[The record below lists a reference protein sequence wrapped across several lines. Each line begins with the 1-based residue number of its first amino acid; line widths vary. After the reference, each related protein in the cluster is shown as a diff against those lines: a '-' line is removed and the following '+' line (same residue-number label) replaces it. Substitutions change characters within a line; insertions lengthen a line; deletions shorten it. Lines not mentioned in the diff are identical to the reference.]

1 MHVAYC
7 TLVSTNSIVKM
18 LLFEK
23 RKEHEEIRFV
33 YDSEDILVPFAEMY
47 IQGKKIVIMIF
58 VCLGKLLNAE
68 V

>member
-47 IQGKKIVIMIF
+47 I
-58 VCLGKLLNAE
+58 
-68 V
+68 

>member
-47 IQGKKIVIMIF
+47 IQGKKIAIMIF